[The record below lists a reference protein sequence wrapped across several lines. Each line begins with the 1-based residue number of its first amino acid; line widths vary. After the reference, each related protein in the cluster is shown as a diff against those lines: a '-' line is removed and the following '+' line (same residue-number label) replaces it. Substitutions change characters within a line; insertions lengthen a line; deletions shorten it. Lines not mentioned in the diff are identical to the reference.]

1 MVPTYDGLVR
11 APLAAAAVLLGLAVL
26 TPQAHA
32 ATRTVT
38 LTANGPSPATLT
50 LARGDRVQFLNADNA
65 QHRVKSQG
73 QWVYDSGTLAAG
85 ASSPLTP
92 PLFKATTYRYVDTRS
107 LVIPLASYEGS
118 LVIKAPPP
126 TASPTPSPT
135 RTRTP
140 SPTPSASASASP
152 TSAPPASASPSA
164 TPVVGCCTPG
174 TVTSPTPSPVPSKT
188 VAPPSPAPDIRY
200 GAQRALIQGSPHRYG
215 LPALIGAVG
224 IGGVASLIVRFL
236 LTMAPGS
243 RRTGPG

>member
-1 MVPTYDGLVR
+1 MAPTYDDRVR

-32 ATRTVT
+32 ATKTVT

-65 QHRVKSQG
+65 QHRVKSEGSWQ
-73 QWVYDSGTLAAG
+73 YDSGTLAAG

-135 RTRTP
+135 RSSAP
-140 SPTPSASASASP
+140 SPTPSATPSAA
-152 TSAPPASASPSA
+152 PASTPAAPATPSA
-164 TPVVGCCTPG
+164 TPVLGCCTPG
-174 TVTSPTPSPVPSKT
+174 TVTSPTPSPVPSRT
-188 VAPPSPAPDIRY
+188 VAPPSPAPEIRY

-215 LPALIGAVG
+215 LPVLIGAVG
-224 IGGVASLIVRFL
+224 VGGVASLIVRFL
-236 LTMAPGS
+236 LTMAPAS
-243 RRTGPG
+243 RRTEHG